1 MLQLR
6 LPLAVKY
13 VHSWIQLNCL
23 IKRYKINTKYICV
36 FCILYILYI
45 FVHSVYLF
53 ISCISSYHEAFK
65 FLCWEF
71 LSDFWYVADPRK
83 MANFKLDLFFNLVW
97 GGASGETC
105 EGQPGVDISDVSR
118 SPVMDNRMIWWYE
131 KKFFLLLLSGD
142 MWDRDKVQCPIIR
155 WHLTLFTVSASNCSK
170 MFGGLLLDRKCE
182 KYQKIDISLYNVSKI
197 LELLENCTLCWGRRS
212 WDI

>member
-23 IKRYKINTKYICV
+23 IKRYKINTKYICI
-36 FCILYILYI
+36 FYILYILYI

-97 GGASGETC
+97 GGASGETR

-118 SPVMDNRMIWWYE
+118 SPVMDNGWFEDVR
-131 KKFFLLLLSGD
+131 KSFSFSF
-142 MWDRDKVQCPIIR
+142 CPVICEIVIR
-155 WHLTLFTVSASNCSK
+155 FSARS
-170 MFGGLLLDRKCE
+170 LD
-182 KYQKIDISLYNVSKI
+182 DISPCSQCLLQTVPRCLGVFCSIENVRNTRKLI
-197 LELLENCTLCWGRRS
+197 FLCTTCRKY
-212 WDI
+212 

>member
-36 FCILYILYI
+36 FRILYILYI

-83 MANFKLDLFFNLVW
+83 MANFKLDLF
-97 GGASGETC
+97 
-105 EGQPGVDISDVSR
+105 
-118 SPVMDNRMIWWYE
+118 
-131 KKFFLLLLSGD
+131 
-142 MWDRDKVQCPIIR
+142 
-155 WHLTLFTVSASNCSK
+155 LTLFGVEQVARHVKANQALISQMSPGLQWWTIGWFGDMRKSFSFSFCPVICEIVIRFSARS
-170 MFGGLLLDRKCE
+170 LD
-182 KYQKIDISLYNVSKI
+182 DISPCSQCLLQTVPRCLGVFCSIENVRNTRKLI
-197 LELLENCTLCWGRRS
+197 FLCTMCQKY
-212 WDI
+212 